1 MNPVGFVFGVH
12 LHQPVGNFDH
22 VFADHLRDVY
32 RPLVERLAERRFLP
46 FTLHISGPLLEWL
59 EAHDAAYLDMIG
71 RLAADGQIELLLA
84 GFYEPVL
91 ASLLPADRVEQVAW
105 MREAIRRR
113 FGVAATGL
121 WLTERVWEPD
131 LAAQLADA
139 GVRYVVLDDRHF
151 LVSGF
156 ERDQLHAPFW
166 TESAGKRVALFPI
179 DERLRY
185 LIPFRPPAEIAA
197 YLRDLRTAGRPLAVF
212 VDDGEKFGGWP
223 GTKDWVYT
231 RGWLA
236 QFLDCVGALVAAG
249 EVRLTT
255 PGAALDTVR
264 SGGLAYLPTASY
276 REMEAWALP
285 PAAARRLA
293 VLEHELGEARLA
305 GPDGALVR
313 GAHWRNFLVKYPEAN
328 RMHKKTL
335 ALSSLCRAR
344 GDPPAARR
352 AIGRAQCNDAYWHGV
367 FGGLYLPHLRAAIW
381 QTLALAEGELRRG
394 EGLAVERLDLDSDG
408 VEELWIHSGVC
419 SALVSPQRG
428 GAIEEYTVFQQ
439 GVNYAN
445 VLTRRR
451 ESYHDPAPGRA
462 GGEATATD
470 GTPSIHDLEQMVR
483 LQRLPPIDHCDRA
496 LLVDC
501 VLRGDVTL
509 DGYAGGAF
517 ESVACWA
524 GSVFNASVEEPS
536 NAVEIVLRPM
546 PNASPAGLLE
556 KRIRIDRNG
565 ELTVRYRWDHAAFP
579 ADAFFCPEISVSPEV
594 QLDLT
599 PAADVWTFPITTV
612 SRSERGFEETV
623 QGYSYTPRWPVRA
636 GEARLTVRV
645 RPSAASL
652 VDEV

>member
-22 VFADHLRDVY
+22 VFQEHLRDVY
-32 RPLVERLAERRFLP
+32 RPLVERLAERRFFP
-46 FTLHISGPLLEWL
+46 FTLHLSGPLLEWL
-59 EAHDAAYLDMIG
+59 EAHDAAYLDLIG
-71 RLAADGQIELLLA
+71 RLAAEGHVELLLA

-105 MREAIRRR
+105 MREAIERR
-113 FGVAATGL
+113 FGVTAKGL

-131 LAAQLADA
+131 LAAHLADA

-166 TESAGKRVALFPI
+166 TESGGKRVALFPI

-185 LIPFRPPAEIAA
+185 LIPFRPPAEIGA

-236 QFLDCVGALVAAG
+236 QFLDCVEALVTAG

-293 VLEHELGEARLA
+293 VLEQELGEARIA

-328 RMHKKTL
+328 RMHKKML
-335 ALSSLCRAR
+335 ALSALCRER

-381 QTLALAEGELRRG
+381 RNLALAEGELRRG
-394 EGLAVERLDLDSDG
+394 EGLAVERLDLDGDG
-408 VEELWIHSGVC
+408 AEELWIHSGVF
-419 SALVSPQRG
+419 SALVSPHHG
-428 GAIEEYTVFQQ
+428 GVVEEYTMFER
-439 GVNYAN
+439 GINYAD

-451 ESYHDPAPGRA
+451 ESYHEPAPGRA
-462 GGEATATD
+462 GHGDAAPTAD
-470 GTPSIHDLEQMVR
+470 GTPSIHELEQMVR
-483 LQRLPPIDHCDRA
+483 LPRLPPIDPCDRA
-496 LLVDC
+496 LLVDR
-501 VLRGDVTL
+501 VLRGDLTL

-517 ESVACWA
+517 ESVACWSRTA
-524 GSVFNASVEEPS
+524 FHVTLEQSAH
-536 NAVEIVLRPM
+536 AVEVVLH
-546 PNASPAGLLE
+546 PNPGTSPPAAGLLE
-556 KRIRIDRNG
+556 KRIRLDQAG
-565 ELTVRYRWDHAAFP
+565 ELTVRYRWDPAAFP
-579 ADAFFCPEISVSPEV
+579 PDALFCPEISVSSQVE
-594 QLDLT
+594 LDLT
-599 PAADVWTFPITTV
+599 PAADVWTFPIATM

-623 QGYSYTPRWPVRA
+623 QGHSFTPRWPVRT
-636 GEARLTVRV
+636 GESRLTVRV
-645 RPSAASL
+645 RPSA
-652 VDEV
+652 

>member
-32 RPLVERLAERRFLP
+32 RPLVERLAERRFFP

-59 EAHDAAYLDMIG
+59 EAHDAGYLDMIG
-71 RLAADGQIELLLA
+71 RLAADGHVELLLA

-91 ASLLPADRVEQVAW
+91 ASLVPADRVEQVAW
-105 MREAIRRR
+105 MREAIQRR
-113 FGVAATGL
+113 FGVQATGL

-131 LAAQLADA
+131 LAAHLADA

-156 ERDQLHAPFW
+156 ERDQLHAPFF
-166 TESAGKRVALFPI
+166 TESGGKRVALFPI

-197 YLRDLRTAGRPLAVF
+197 YLRELRSAGRPLAVF

-236 QFLDCVGALVAAG
+236 QFLDAIEALVGAG

-293 VLEHELGEARLA
+293 VLELDLGEARMA
-305 GPDGALVR
+305 GPEGALVR
-313 GAHWRNFLVKYPEAN
+313 GSHWRNFLVKYPEAN
-328 RMHKKTL
+328 RMHKKML
-335 ALSSLCRAR
+335 ALSRLCRER

-381 QTLALAEGELRRG
+381 RNLALAEGELRRG
-394 EGLAVERLDLDSDG
+394 EELVVERLDLDGDG
-408 VEELWIHSGVC
+408 AEELWIHSGAF
-419 SALVSPQRG
+419 SALVSPERG
-428 GAIEEYTVFQQ
+428 GAIEEYTMFEQ
-439 GVNYAN
+439 GVNYAD

-451 ESYHDPAPGRA
+451 ESYHEPAPGRA
-462 GGEATATD
+462 GHAEATATTD
-470 GTPSIHDLEQMVR
+470 GTPSIHELEQMVR
-483 LQRLPPIDHCDRA
+483 LQRLPPIDPTDRA
-496 LLVDC
+496 LFVDR
-501 VLRGDVTL
+501 VLSRDVPL
-509 DGYAGGAF
+509 DAYAGGAF
-517 ESVACWA
+517 ESVACWSRT
-524 GSVFNASVEEPS
+524 GFLVSVERS
-536 NAVEIVLRPM
+536 DHAVEVVLCPM
-546 PNASPAGLLE
+546 PDLAPPGAGLLE
-556 KRIRIDRNG
+556 KRIRLDQSG
-565 ELTVRYRWDHAAFP
+565 ELSVRYRWDPAAFP
-579 ADAFFCPEISVSPEV
+579 AEAFFCPEVSLSREV
-594 QLDLT
+594 ELALE
-599 PAADVWTFPITTV
+599 PAGDVWRFPVTTV

-623 QGYSYTPRWPVRA
+623 QGYSCTPRWPIRA
-636 GEARLTVRV
+636 GEARLTLRG
-645 RPSAASL
+645 RSSA
-652 VDEV
+652 